1 MDVVI
6 LLVFISLMLVAAGLA
21 FFFYRLREGDFDH
34 GERLS
39 LAPLADDGPA
49 SSATAPRTSESNRT
63 DRDSSSHRN
72 NRTIEQPQGGDQHA
86 SC

>member
-6 LLVFISLMLVAAGLA
+6 LLVFISLLLVAAGLA

-39 LAPLADDGPA
+39 LAPLAEDGA
-49 SSATAPRTSESNRT
+49 VAPPLPETRESESQRIDCT
-63 DRDSSSHRN
+63 
-72 NRTIEQPQGGDQHA
+72 TEQPQGGDQHA